1 MLDVRELNLI
11 CMSGQGSV
19 QAGEVLSKV
28 YSQMGKYVSVNV
40 YPGTRA
46 RSAPVIN
53 YVKISDSPGLASCAN
68 YHPSEVI
75 IFQEELLN
83 TARYSSHELVA
94 DAVGRMTEGT
104 LLVNTPK
111 SPQEIE
117 LPFAF
122 KGVVAT
128 VDATEICQRLLGRI
142 PPPVGLCLLG
152 AYARITE
159 SLDLTELRAEVRDAL
174 PGPVGDANA
183 RAVVEAYQSVKAIGG
198 VRVQSTNKSKG
209 FSRVEVD
216 DLPQHYRFD
225 RYDELPG
232 YRKGS
237 PFVWRDTVPVCVDSK
252 CICPNSCISEVM
264 CPDGTGFIVREGL
277 PHQGYRI
284 DVDFC
289 RGCGICA
296 EVCVGEA
303 LTMVDEDQALKE
315 HPDYV
320 DVTMEPHHAEIYSKV
335 RHTMSGEEPDG
346 ES

>member
-1 MLDVRELNLI
+1 MPDNKELNMI

-19 QAGEVLSKV
+19 QAGEVLAKV
-28 YSQMGKYVSVNV
+28 YSEMGKYVSVNV

-68 YHPSEVI
+68 YHPSELIV
-75 IFQEELLN
+75 FQEELLN
-83 TARYSSHELVA
+83 AARHNSHDLIA
-94 DAVGRMTEGT
+94 DAVGRVKEGII
-104 LLVNTPK
+104 LVNSPK
-111 SPQEIE
+111 APEQIE

-122 KGVVAT
+122 KGAVAT
-128 VDATEICQRLLGRI
+128 VDATEICQRLLGRN

-152 AYARITE
+152 AYAKITE
-159 SLDLTELRAEVRDAL
+159 SLGLADLRGEVRDAL
-174 PGPVGDANA
+174 PGKVGDANA
-183 RAVVEAYQSVKAIGG
+183 RSTVEAYETVRAIGG
-198 VRVQSTNKSKG
+198 VRVESDNVAKG
-209 FSRVEVD
+209 FHHVQVG

-237 PFVWRDTVPVCVDSK
+237 PFVWRDKVPVCVDSK
-252 CICPNSCISEVM
+252 CTCPSSCISEVM

-277 PHQGYRI
+277 PQQGYRI

-296 EVCVGEA
+296 EVCVGQA
-303 LTMVDEDQALKE
+303 LTMVDEDEVLKE
-315 HPDYV
+315 RPNYEDM
-320 DVTMEPHHAEIYSKV
+320 TMDPHHSEIYSKS
-335 RHTMSGEEPDG
+335 RHIMSGEGPEA
-346 ES
+346 

>member
-1 MLDVRELNLI
+1 
-11 CMSGQGSV
+11 MSGQGSV

-28 YSQMGKYVSVNV
+28 HSQMGMYVSVNV

-83 TARYSSHELVA
+83 AARHNSHDLVA
-94 DAVGRMTEGT
+94 DAVARMREGT
-104 LLVNTPK
+104 LLVNSPK
-111 SPQEIE
+111 SPEEID

-122 KGVVAT
+122 RGVVAT
-128 VDATEICQRLLGRI
+128 VDATEICQRLLGRN

-159 SLDLTELRAEVRDAL
+159 SIDLTQLRAEVRDAL
-174 PGPVGDANA
+174 PGSVGDANA

-198 VRVQSTNKSKG
+198 VKVESPNTAAGFRRVQ
-209 FSRVEVD
+209 VD
-216 DLPQHYRFD
+216 DLTQHYRFD
-225 RYDELPG
+225 RYEELPG

-237 PFVWRDTVPVCVDSK
+237 PFVWRDSIPVCIDSK
-252 CICPNSCISEVM
+252 CICPGSCISEVM

-277 PHQGYRI
+277 AQQGYRI

-296 EVCVGEA
+296 AVCVGSA
-303 LTMVDEDQALKE
+303 LTMVDEDRVLNE
-315 HPDYV
+315 RPGYEEI
-320 DVTMEPHHAEIYSKV
+320 TMGPHLAEIYGKG
-335 RHTMSGEEPDG
+335 RYTMDEADDDLE
-346 ES
+346 

>member
-1 MLDVRELNLI
+1 MPDIRELNLI

-19 QAGEVLSKV
+19 QAGEVLAKV
-28 YSQMGKYVSVNV
+28 YAQVGKYVSVNV

-53 YVKISDSPGLASCAN
+53 YVKISSSPGLASCAN

-83 TARYSSHELVA
+83 AARHNSHAIIV
-94 DAVGRMTEGT
+94 DAVSRMREGT
-104 LLVNTPK
+104 FLINTPK
-111 SPQEIE
+111 APEDVD

-128 VDATEICQRLLGRI
+128 VDATEICTRLLRRD

-152 AYARITE
+152 AYARVTE
-159 SLDLTELRAEVRDAL
+159 SLDMGELRGEIREAF
-174 PGPVGDANA
+174 PGKVGDANA
-183 RAVVEAYQSVKAIGG
+183 RAAVEAYEKVRAIGG
-198 VRVQSTNKSKG
+198 VSVDPANVPVG
-209 FSRVEVD
+209 FHHSQVE
-216 DLPQHYRFD
+216 DLTQHYRFD
-225 RYDELPG
+225 RYDVLPG

-237 PFVWRDTVPVCVDSK
+237 PFVWRDKIPVCRDDK
-252 CICPNSCISEVM
+252 CICPNVCISEVM

-277 PHQGYRI
+277 PRQGYRI

-296 EVCVGEA
+296 AVCVGSA
-303 LTMVDEDQALKE
+303 LTMVDEDQVLKE
-315 HPDYV
+315 RPEYQE
-320 DVTMEPHHAEIYSKV
+320 VTMGPHLAEIYSKA
-335 RHTMSGEEPDG
+335 RYTMGGAAEDDLG
-346 ES
+346 